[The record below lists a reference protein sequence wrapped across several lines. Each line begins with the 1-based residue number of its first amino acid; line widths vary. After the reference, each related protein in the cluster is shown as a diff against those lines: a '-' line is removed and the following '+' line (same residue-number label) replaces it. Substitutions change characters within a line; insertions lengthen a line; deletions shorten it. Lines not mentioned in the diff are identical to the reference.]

1 MTGSPHFGA
10 FLPVI
15 PHRKLI
21 GFLLVGVLLLSCS
34 GCSVRGSRTRGVYH
48 RVKSGETLSIIARAY
63 HINVQELAEV
73 NNIRTPDEIAVGS
86 VIFIPD
92 ASQILDDVLT
102 ESRLQGEPDGTRPGG
117 APAGETKAAPPPPV
131 TRKETPK
138 KPTAAE
144 EGKRGER
151 ASAEA
156 AVKDRAAL
164 SRAAERDMASRRV
177 SEKGPVGEA
186 ADRPAKKREE
196 EGSAGEIQFDRKR
209 FVWPVNGRVVAKF
222 GTESVT
228 TDFNGRKVETAKIM
242 NNGIKIAAGAGT
254 PVIAAGAG
262 KVVYSMM
269 LERFGNTII
278 IEHDEEYKT
287 VYYDL
292 GKRLVETL
300 QKVKKGE
307 PIGYI
312 GDSRAGKS
320 EAYMQFEIRHRN
332 KPRNP
337 LFFLP

>member
-34 GCSVRGSRTRGVYH
+34 GCSIRGSRSRGVYH

-86 VIFIPD
+86 VVFIPD
-92 ASQILDDVLT
+92 ANQILDDVLT

-131 TRKETPK
+131 ARREATK

-144 EGKRGER
+144 EGKRGDR

-156 AVKDRAAL
+156 AAKDRAAL

-177 SEKGPVGEA
+177 SEKGPVGET
-186 ADRPAKKREE
+186 ADRPAKKRDE

-222 GTESVT
+222 GSESVT

-242 NNGIKIAAGAGT
+242 NNGIKIAASAGT

-262 KVVYSMM
+262 KVVYSLM
-269 LERFGNTII
+269 LEKFGNTII
-278 IEHDEEYKT
+278 IEHDDEYKT

-312 GDSRAGKS
+312 GDSRAAKS
-320 EAYMQFEIRHRN
+320 EAYMHFEIRHRN

>member
-10 FLPVI
+10 FLPFI

-34 GCSVRGSRTRGVYH
+34 GCSIRGSRSRGVYH

-63 HINVQELAEV
+63 HTNVQELAEV

-86 VIFIPD
+86 VVFIPD
-92 ASQILDDVLT
+92 ASQVLDDVLK
-102 ESRLQGEPDGTRPGG
+102 ESRLRAEPDGERLGG
-117 APAGETKAAPPPPV
+117 APAAETKAAPPAAVP
-131 TRKETPK
+131 RKEPPK
-138 KPTAAE
+138 KPTAE
-144 EGKRGER
+144 GGKRGER

-156 AVKDRAAL
+156 AAKDRAAL
-164 SRAAERDMASRRV
+164 ARAAERDMASRRV

-186 ADRPAKKREE
+186 ADRAAKKREE
-196 EGSAGEIQFDRKR
+196 NGSAGEIQFERKR
-209 FVWPVNGRVVAKF
+209 FIWPVNGKVVAKF
-222 GTESVT
+222 GTESIT

-242 NNGIKIAAGAGT
+242 NNGIKIAAGTGT

-262 KVVYSMM
+262 KVIYSMM

-278 IEHDEEYKT
+278 IEHDDEYKT

-300 QKVKKGE
+300 QKVRKGE

-312 GDSRAGKS
+312 GDGGAAKS
-320 EAYMQFEIRHRN
+320 EATMHFEIRHRD

>member
-1 MTGSPHFGA
+1 MTGSPHVGA

-21 GFLLVGVLLLSCS
+21 GFLLVAVLLLSCS
-34 GCSVRGSRTRGVYH
+34 GCSVRGSRARGVYH
-48 RVKSGETLSIIARAY
+48 RVKTGETLSIIARAY
-63 HINVQELAEV
+63 HTNVQELAEV

-86 VIFIPD
+86 VVFIPD
-92 ASQILDDVLT
+92 ASQVVDDVLT
-102 ESRLQGEPDGTRPGG
+102 ESRVQGDAEGTRVGG
-117 APAGETKAAPPPPV
+117 APAGETKTAPPAGV
-131 TRKETPK
+131 SRKAPPK

-144 EGKRGER
+144 GGKRGER

-156 AVKDRAAL
+156 AANDRAAL
-164 SRAAERDMASRRV
+164 SRAAERDMASRRAA
-177 SEKGPVGEA
+177 EKAPVGEA
-186 ADRPAKKREE
+186 VDRPAKKREE
-196 EGSAGEIQFDRKR
+196 NGGTGEIQFDRKR
-209 FVWPVNGRVVAKF
+209 FIWPVSGKVVAKF
-222 GTESVT
+222 GTESIT

-242 NNGIKIAAGAGT
+242 NNGIKIAAAAGT

-262 KVVYSMM
+262 KVVYSMT

-278 IEHDEEYKT
+278 IEHDDEYKT

-307 PIGYI
+307 PIGYL
-312 GDSRAGKS
+312 GDTRAAKS
-320 EAYMQFEIRHRN
+320 EAYMNFEIRHRN